1 MKKDTT
7 LKDSV
12 KGVGSGRRG
21 GGTAAIKREK
31 VTPGDAEE
39 EEEPM
44 VSSKGQTS
52 KRTKR

>member
-1 MKKDTT
+1 MV
-7 LKDSV
+7 SR
-12 KGVGSGRRG
+12 GWEAGEG

-44 VSSKGQTS
+44 VSSKGQTI

>member
-1 MKKDTT
+1 VKKDTT

-12 KGVGSGRRG
+12 KEVGSGRR

-39 EEEPM
+39 EEPM
-44 VSSKGQTS
+44 VSSKGQTI

>member
-12 KGVGSGRRG
+12 KEVGSGRR

-44 VSSKGQTS
+44 VSSKGQTI